1 MKINT
6 TAKDLNNTIFQKQ
19 EGAIS
24 ISKGVARLN
33 RPITFKGRSLT
44 IVGAVIEEYCSN
56 CGDHTENLVTI
67 EKGFDGVL
75 FNLHGDQELTLKNL
89 NILEGRK
96 I

>member
-1 MKINT
+1 MKLNIA
-6 TAKDLNNTIFQKQ
+6 AKDLNNTIFQKQ

-33 RPITFKGRSLT
+33 RPVTFKGRSLT

-67 EKGFDGVL
+67 EKVFDGVL
-75 FNLHGDQELTLKNL
+75 FNLHSNQELTLKNL

-96 I
+96 T